1 MMERARIHP
10 HMPPS
15 LLNKGL
21 ATVLSVASGLAWAGP
36 PTVSS
41 SYQGDSYGVV
51 SLRMQGDQLV
61 GVATGGPCGFEPDTE
76 VLSGEF
82 QDNVL
87 VGQVLLCQLGP
98 HCEPRVNQPALV
110 VFNPEDGV
118 MTALFRLKDGC
129 RSPVLK
135 NDSLLL
141 LRPLSRDAVAPARA
155 ASATTAVAAS
165 ATADGANSSAA
176 QVAAGLGRQ
185 GEVSPL
191 EEGQR
196 QLAAGN
202 AGVAQ
207 RHFELALSKDPR
219 SAAAVVGLGASQLM
233 LNDVSRAV
241 KTLEAGRGLG
251 RADVHLWLAYAYQR
265 EGNRNRSRESL
276 RKAFDQ
282 GWMPAGRA
290 TEAVAEQ
297 ALREDIK
304 DIETLMQQQR
314 TRKRVPV
321 RPPAGAGNTTP

>member
-1 MMERARIHP
+1 
-10 HMPPS
+10 MPPS

-36 PTVSS
+36 PTVSNA
-41 SYQGDSYGVV
+41 YQGDSYGAV
-51 SLRMQGDQLV
+51 SLRMQGDRLV
-61 GVATGGPCGFEPDTE
+61 GFATGGPCGFEPDTE

-135 NDSLLL
+135 NDSFLL
-141 LRPLSRDAVAPARA
+141 LRPLSRDADAVAPARA
-155 ASATTAVAAS
+155 ASATTAVAA
-165 ATADGANSSAA
+165 AADGANSSAA

-207 RHFELALSKDPR
+207 RHFELALSRDAR
-219 SAAAVVGLGASQLM
+219 NASAVVGLGASQLA
-233 LNDVSRAV
+233 LNDVVRAV
-241 KTLEAGRGLG
+241 KTLEAGKGLG
-251 RADVHLWLAYAYQR
+251 RADVHLWLAYAYLR
-265 EGNRNRSRESL
+265 EGNRARSRESL
-276 RKAFDQ
+276 RRAFDL
-282 GWMPAGRA
+282 GWVPAGRA
-290 TEAVAEQ
+290 SETVAEQ

-304 DIETLMQQQR
+304 DLEVLMQQQR
-314 TRKRVPV
+314 TRKRILG
-321 RPPAGAGNTTP
+321 RPPAGAGNSAP

>member
-41 SYQGDSYGVV
+41 SYQGDGYGAV
-51 SLRMQGDQLV
+51 SMRVQGDRLS
-61 GVATGGPCGFEPDTE
+61 GTATGGPCGFEPDTE

-87 VGQVLLCQLGP
+87 VGQVLLCQVGP
-98 HCEPRVNQPALV
+98 QCEPRVQQPALV
-110 VFNPEDGV
+110 VFNPEDGA

-135 NDSLLL
+135 NDSFLL
-141 LRPLSRDAVAPARA
+141 LRPLAHEADATESVRPASAVAT
-155 ASATTAVAAS
+155 S
-165 ATADGANSSAA
+165 DGAGSSAA

-185 GEVSPL
+185 GEAPPL

-196 QLAAGN
+196 QLASGN
-202 AGVAQ
+202 AAVAQ
-207 RHFELALSKDPR
+207 RHFELALEKDPR
-219 SAAAVVGLGASQLM
+219 NVSAVVGLGASQLA
-233 LNDVSRAV
+233 LNDVARAV
-241 KTLEAGRGLG
+241 RTLEANRGLP
-251 RADVHLWLAYAYQR
+251 RADVQLWLAYAYHR
-265 EGNRNRSRESL
+265 EGNRVRAREAL
-276 RKAFDQ
+276 RKAFEM
-282 GWMPAGRA
+282 GWTPAGR
-290 TEAVAEQ
+290 TSEAAPEQ

-304 DIETLMQQQR
+304 DLESLMQQQR
-314 TRKRVPV
+314 ARKRGPV
-321 RPPAGAGNTTP
+321 RAPAGAGNTTP

>member
-41 SYQGDSYGVV
+41 SYQGDSYGAV
-51 SLRMQGDQLV
+51 SMRMQGDRLV
-61 GVATGGPCGFEPDTE
+61 GLATGGPCGFEPDTE

-98 HCEPRVNQPALV
+98 HCEPRVTQPALV
-110 VFNPEDGV
+110 VFNPDDGV

-135 NDSLLL
+135 DDALLL
-141 LRPLSRDAVAPARA
+141 LRPLSREADAVEPARA
-155 ASATTAVAAS
+155 ATAVAAS
-165 ATADGANSSAA
+165 ATADGASSSAA

-185 GEVSPL
+185 VEVSPL

-207 RHFELALSKDPR
+207 RHFELALSRDPR
-219 SAAAVVGLGASQLM
+219 NASAVVGLGASQLM
-233 LNDVSRAV
+233 LNDVGRAV
-241 KTLEAGRGLG
+241 KTLEAGKSLG

-265 EGNRNRSRESL
+265 EGNRNRARESL
-276 RKAFDQ
+276 RKAFEQ

-290 TEAVAEQ
+290 SEAAVEQ

-304 DIETLMQQQR
+304 DLETLMQQR
-314 TRKRVPV
+314 TRKRAPV
-321 RPPAGAGNTTP
+321 RPVGAGNTTP